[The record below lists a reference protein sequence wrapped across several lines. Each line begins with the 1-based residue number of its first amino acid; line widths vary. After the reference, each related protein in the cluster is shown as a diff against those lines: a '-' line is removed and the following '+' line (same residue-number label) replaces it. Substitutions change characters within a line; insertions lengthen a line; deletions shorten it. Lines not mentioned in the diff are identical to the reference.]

1 MGYGAVTWEGYTE
14 WKQRR
19 RTTYGTDKLPRERL
33 LAEVNIPLQ
42 LAVANGATEL
52 ISKATGTACSNASST
67 DALLH
72 LLVDQALDVRPTGEH
87 LDA

>member
-19 RTTYGTDKLPRERL
+19 RTTYGRHQLPRERL
-33 LAEVNIPLQ
+33 LAEVDIPLQ

-52 ISKATGTACSNASST
+52 VSKATGTACGNASST
-67 DALLH
+67 DTLLH